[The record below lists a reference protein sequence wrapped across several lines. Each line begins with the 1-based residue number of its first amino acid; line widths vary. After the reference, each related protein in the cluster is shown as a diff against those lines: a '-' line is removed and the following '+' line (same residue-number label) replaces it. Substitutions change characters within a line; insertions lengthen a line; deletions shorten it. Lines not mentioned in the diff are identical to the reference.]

1 MFFFAKDIILNVL
14 GSTLDSI
21 DVLSKYDNK
30 YLNGN
35 KYEASTAKSLFG
47 SALYLFPVIINLIY
61 LRKCRDE
68 KMIKSIRGRV
78 AQIGLIV
85 LFMAITL
92 REYDSFFHALN
103 WRDAYMHFQTIF
115 SA

>member
-61 LRKCRDE
+61 LRDR
-68 KMIKSIRGRV
+68 KSTR
-78 AQIGLIV
+78 
-85 LFMAITL
+85 
-92 REYDSFFHALN
+92 LN
-103 WRDAYMHFQTIF
+103 SSHTRPSRMPS